1 MVIVLVVAVLVLGI
15 SYCCYWVAFYN
26 PERRHAEPVPMPKS
40 WRNGKEGEMLRSL
53 HRQMCEIPSEQ
64 IVIESHDGLKLGGR
78 YYHLHDG
85 AMLQIQFHGYRGCGE
100 RDLCGLHRLACDMGH
115 NVLVVSQRA
124 NGSSEGNTITFG
136 IKEKLDCLAWARYAA
151 ERFGKD
157 IPVVLAGVSMGAATV
172 MMASELD
179 LPSNVVGIIADCGYT
194 TPGAIIRKVSRDVR
208 IPPWI
213 SYPFVLLGAVIYGR
227 FRLWDRG
234 AVDAIR
240 NARVPVLLIHGEE
253 DRYVPCEMAR
263 QLEASGEG
271 KAVLRTFPGAA
282 HGTSYISDPERY
294 QQIVTEFI
302 DRCRKK
308 WEKNK

>member
-1 MVIVLVVAVLVLGI
+1 MVIFLVVAALVLGI

-26 PERRHAEPVPMPKS
+26 PERRHAEPVPMPIN
-40 WRNGKEGEMLRSL
+40 WRSGKEGEKLRLL
-53 HRQMCEIPSEQ
+53 HRKMRDAPSEQ

-85 AMLQIQFHGYRGCGE
+85 ALLQIQFHGYRGCGE

-115 NVLVVSQRA
+115 NTLVVSQRA
-124 NGSSEGNTITFG
+124 NGASGGNTITFG
-136 IKEKLDCLAWARYAA
+136 IKEKYDCLAWARYAA

-157 IPVVLAGVSMGAATV
+157 IPIVLAGVSMGAATV

-179 LPSNVVGIIADCGYT
+179 LPHNVIGIIADCGYT
-194 TPGAIIRKVSRDVR
+194 SPGAIIRKVSRDVR
-208 IPPWI
+208 IPAWI
-213 SYPFVLLGAVIYGR
+213 SYSFVLLGALIYGR

-234 AVDAIR
+234 ALDAIP
-240 NARVPVLLIHGEE
+240 NSRVPILLIHGEE

-263 QLEASGEG
+263 QLEIAGGG
-271 KAVLRTFPGAA
+271 KAMLKTFPRAA

-294 QQIVTEFI
+294 RQIVTEFI
-302 DRCRKK
+302 DCCRKK
-308 WEKNK
+308 GEKSK

>member
-40 WRNGKEGEMLRSL
+40 WRNGKEGEMLWSL

-115 NVLVVSQRA
+115 NTLVVSQRA
-124 NGSSEGNTITFG
+124 NGASEGNTITFG

-253 DRYVPCEMAR
+253 DRYVPCEMAPIS
-263 QLEASGEG
+263 LKLFSISL
-271 KAVLRTFPGAA
+271 VLLL
-282 HGTSYISDPERY
+282 
-294 QQIVTEFI
+294 
-302 DRCRKK
+302 
-308 WEKNK
+308 

>member
-1 MVIVLVVAVLVLGI
+1 MVIFLVIAALVLGI

-26 PERRHAEPVPMPKS
+26 PERRHAEPVPMPIN
-40 WRNGKEGEMLRSL
+40 WRSGKEGAKLRLL
-53 HRQMCEIPSEQ
+53 HRKMCDAPSEQ

-85 AMLQIQFHGYRGCGE
+85 ALLQIQFHGYRGCGE

-115 NVLVVSQRA
+115 NTLVVSQRA
-124 NGSSEGNTITFG
+124 NGASGGNTITFG
-136 IKEKLDCLAWARYAA
+136 IKEKYDCLAWARYAA

-157 IPVVLAGVSMGAATV
+157 IPIVLAGVSMGAATV

-179 LPSNVVGIIADCGYT
+179 LPHNVIGIIADCGYT
-194 TPGAIIRKVSRDVR
+194 SPGAIIRKVSRDVR
-208 IPPWI
+208 IPAWI
-213 SYPFVLLGAVIYGR
+213 SYPFVLLGALIYGR

-234 AVDAIR
+234 ALDAIP
-240 NARVPVLLIHGEE
+240 NSRVPILLIHGEE

-263 QLEASGEG
+263 QLEIAGGG
-271 KAVLRTFPGAA
+271 KAMLKTFPRAA

-294 QQIVTEFI
+294 RQIVTEFI
-302 DRCRKK
+302 DFCRKK
-308 WEKNK
+308 GEKNK